1 MSDKD
6 VMISIRGLHKHLET
20 WKFSRASTLMC
31 TAAKR
36 W

>member
-6 VMISIRGLHKHLET
+6 VMISIRGLHKHFGNLEV
-20 WKFSRASTLMC
+20 LI
-31 TAAKR
+31 AAKR